1 MSGSLSTFWVYLQE
15 ILENTIPPE
24 SPVRGEL
31 NELVQSFAKNPF
43 ADQHEQARRLFEIMA
58 ELPLGHELAFLAGSQ
73 IPLTAYA
80 QLAIPMKF
88 APTLGDSLHFLARYV
103 MIQAPLITIDF
114 TQDEHFGYFTLDFR
128 LPTTETTEIFLTAAV
143 FSALCGELS
152 LVTGGTHNFHSIR
165 LRNCTNTYV
174 TMYKKFFGVT
184 PESNSIANTA
194 VIPRKV
200 LETPNPFADRASFK
214 RYGIEYEQLL
224 KDSRITGQLS
234 EKIRGILTSQIS
246 QPPNMQDLAM
256 QLNLSNR
263 QLRFALTKEGTSYRE
278 LLMRCRVEYSRTQL
292 QNPRMTI
299 SQLARKLGYN
309 DITAFNHGF
318 KRWTGKSPTEF
329 QRELLSK

>member
-15 ILENTIPPE
+15 LLENAIPPE
-24 SPVRGEL
+24 SPVRNEL
-31 NELVQSFAKNPF
+31 NELIQSFAKNPI
-43 ADQHEQARRLFEIMA
+43 AEQHEQARRLFEIMA
-58 ELPLGHELAFLAGSQ
+58 EVPLGHELAFQSGAQ

-80 QLAIPMKF
+80 PLAIPMKF

-103 MIQAPLITIDF
+103 KLQAPLITIDF
-114 TQDEHFGYFTLDFR
+114 TQDEHFGYVTLDFR
-128 LPTTETTEIFLTAAV
+128 LPTTETAEIFLTAAA
-143 FSALCGELS
+143 FSALSAELS
-152 LVTGGTHNFHSIR
+152 LVTGSTHNFHGIR
-165 LRNCTNTYV
+165 LRNGTNTYL

-184 PESNSIANTA
+184 PDINLSANTA

-200 LETPNPFADRASFK
+200 LEAPNPFADRASFK
-214 RYGIEYEQLL
+214 RYGEEYEQQL

-234 EKIRGILTSQIS
+234 EKISGMLTSQIS
-246 QPPNMQDLAM
+246 QPPNMQDLAI

-278 LLMRCRVEYSRTQL
+278 LLMRCRVEYCRAQL
-292 QNPRMTI
+292 RNPRMNI
-299 SQLARKLGYN
+299 SQLAQKLGYN

>member
-15 ILENTIPPE
+15 ILENAIPPE

-31 NELVQSFAKNPF
+31 NELIQSFAKNPI
-43 ADQHEQARRLFEIMA
+43 AAQHEQARRLFEIMA

-80 QLAIPMKF
+80 PLAIPMKF

-103 MIQAPLITIDF
+103 KLQAPLITIDF
-114 TQDEHFGYFTLDFR
+114 TQDDHFGYVTLDFR
-128 LPTTETTEIFLTAAV
+128 LPTTETGEIFFTAAALSTLSTE
-143 FSALCGELS
+143 FSV
-152 LVTGGTHNFHSIR
+152 VTGRSHNFHSIK
-165 LRNCTNTYV
+165 LRNCTDIYLG
-174 TMYKKFFGVT
+174 MYKKFFGIF
-184 PESNSIANTA
+184 PDINLNENTA
-194 VIPRKV
+194 AIPRKV

-214 RYGIEYEQLL
+214 RYGVEYEQQL

-234 EKIRGILTSQIS
+234 EKISGILTSQIS
-246 QPPNMQDLAM
+246 QPPNMHDLAL

-292 QNPRMTI
+292 RNPRMSI